1 MKYRIYRRLAQGTR
15 RKAPRT
21 IPYPLLRGSILCAM
35 KPQTELAI
43 RSIAGTDSEIEPKMI
58 EQALDILRGN
68 PLENNADLVHVL
80 RYKEVAN
87 LLHVHKRTLDYY
99 IRMGYLD
106 KVYGGGKRA
115 IGISR
120 ASFNRF
126 VQRKVYKRDEG

>member
-1 MKYRIYRRLAQGTR
+1 MD
-15 RKAPRT
+15 
-21 IPYPLLRGSILCAM
+21 
-35 KPQTELAI
+35 TEI
-43 RSIAGTDSEIEPKMI
+43 QPKLI
-58 EQALDILRGN
+58 EQAIDVLRGN
-68 PLENNADLVHVL
+68 PLENNSD
-80 RYKEVAN
+80 

-126 VQRKVYKRDEG
+126 VQRHLAEKKG

>member
-1 MKYRIYRRLAQGTR
+1 
-15 RKAPRT
+15 
-21 IPYPLLRGSILCAM
+21 M
-35 KPQTELAI
+35 KPQTEVAI
-43 RSIAGTDSEIEPKMI
+43 RSIAGMDTEIQPKLI
-58 EQALDILRGN
+58 EQAIDVLRGN
-68 PLENNADLVHVL
+68 PLENNSDLLHVL
-80 RYKEVAN
+80 RYKEVAD

-126 VQRKVYKRDEG
+126 VQRHLAEKKG